1 MTHMLNFVKRH
12 PPELEN
18 KIVRNVV
25 KHWETRLK
33 RRGVPSI
40 CLDWLYTFTR
50 FVFWILWGLDTLCH
64 AGQEWSTFTL
74 WTRQNEKGKG
84 ACCVFGGLLC
94 IARLLYQVE
103 GRFKGAAVCRGFS
116 RLCCTL
122 RQVPI
127 SQVQGTELTLACDK
141 HGLHLILLDTWAC
154 PSTSTQAISVCGF
167 VGSLH
172 FRSYSGNLAFA
183 HTSAFAD
190 LRHWTT
196 LHARTWSWFLS
207 LKMSEVMRIDVPI
220 AISTAIYDCLGAWP
234 SVKVTL
240 STSSCK
246 AARCPEWGIRS
257 LIQFPCNFGRVRAQ
271 HFTSRF
277 LFSLSRSFST
287 LSLLAA
293 RNVRETKTYIKIH

>member
-1 MTHMLNFVKRH
+1 M
-12 PPELEN
+12 
-18 KIVRNVV
+18 
-25 KHWETRLK
+25 
-33 RRGVPSI
+33 
-40 CLDWLYTFTR
+40 
-50 FVFWILWGLDTLCH
+50 FWILWGLDTLCH

-127 SQVQGTELTLACDK
+127 SQVQGTKLTLACDK

-183 HTSAFAD
+183 HTSAAFAD
-190 LRHWTT
+190 LRHWTN
-196 LHARTWSWFLS
+196 LHTRNLILI
-207 LKMSEVMRIDVPI
+207 LKSEVMRIGVPI

-234 SVKVTL
+234 SVKSHWAQVPAKQQDALSGESEAWFSSRATL
-240 STSSCK
+240 AVCGHNISLRGSC
-246 AARCPEWGIRS
+246 
-257 LIQFPCNFGRVRAQ
+257 
-271 HFTSRF
+271 F
-277 LFSLSRSFST
+277 LFRGHFRHSASWPRGMWERLRLT
-287 LSLLAA
+287 L
-293 RNVRETKTYIKIH
+293 RYIKDINSEPLCVCVCEIVPVFGMFVLT

>member
-190 LRHWTT
+190 LRHWTI
-196 LHARTWSWFLS
+196 LHARNLILILKSEDVWSHEDWCSYCYKYGDLRLFGSMALGQSHTEHKFLQS
-207 LKMSEVMRIDVPI
+207 SKMPWVGNQKLDSVPVQLWPCAGTTIHFEVLVFSFAVIFDTQP
-220 AISTAIYDCLGAWP
+220 LG
-234 SVKVTL
+234 
-240 STSSCK
+240 
-246 AARCPEWGIRS
+246 
-257 LIQFPCNFGRVRAQ
+257 RAECE
-271 HFTSRF
+271 RD
-277 LFSLSRSFST
+277 
-287 LSLLAA
+287 
-293 RNVRETKTYIKIH
+293 